1 MVMAQRTYIIDG
13 AHFTNLAEFYNEFGL
28 SVIPGKEWG
37 KNLDAFDDA
46 LSGGFGT
53 PEDGFVLVWK
63 SSSLSRE
70 RLGYAE
76 TLKYLEH
83 QLSVCDSSQRNS
95 VFSEIEKLKK
105 EEGQMLFDMIVEII
119 KEHRDIELRLE

>member
-1 MVMAQRTYIIDG
+1 MKTTYTIDG
-13 AHFTNLAEFYNEFGL
+13 AHFTNLQEFYNEFTLTVL
-28 SVIPGKEWG
+28 SGKEWG
-37 KNLDAFDDA
+37 RNLDAFDDV

-53 PEDGFVLVWK
+53 PPEGFAILWK
-63 SSSLSRE
+63 HFALSRE

-95 VFSEIEKLKK
+95 VFTEIEKLKK
-105 EEGQMLFDMIVEII
+105 GEGQLLCDILIEII
-119 KEHRDIELRLE
+119 KEHEDIALTLD

>member
-1 MVMAQRTYIIDG
+1 MAKRIYTIDG
-13 AHFTNLAEFYNEFGL
+13 AHFTNLEEFYNEFGL

-37 KNLDAFDDA
+37 KNLDALDDV
-46 LSGGFGT
+46 LSGGLGT
-53 PEDGFVLVWK
+53 PEEGFTLLWK
-63 SSSLSRE
+63 NSALSRE

-105 EEGQMLFDMIVEII
+105 SEGQLLIDMLIEIV
-119 KEHRDIELRLE
+119 KEHQDIDLQLV

>member
-1 MVMAQRTYIIDG
+1 MAKRIYTIDG

-28 SVIPGKEWG
+28 SVIPGVDWG
-37 KNLDAFDDA
+37 KNLDAFDDV

-53 PEDGFVLVWK
+53 PPEGFTLIWK
-63 SSSLSRE
+63 NAALSRE

-83 QLSVCDSSQRNS
+83 QLSACDSSQRNS
-95 VFSEIEKLKK
+95 VFAEIEKLKK
-105 EEGQMLFDMIVEII
+105 GEGQMLCDMLIEIV
-119 KEHRDIELRLE
+119 KEHADITLTLE